1 MKPANY
7 LSFVLVVVL
16 GCGLGMVMA
25 QDNPAGAAAPSGAA
39 PMPTE
44 STISGTLVSSSTT
57 SIVIK
62 TDTGVESTYVVDGTT
77 ALPAEM
83 KPGDRVNLE
92 YHLLD
97 GGAYHASRVTLGTE
111 PAAPSE
117 ASAEATA
124 PGGGSDSGGSASG
137 GSSSGLPQTA
147 SPLPLYGVIAV
158 LAIGAA
164 LGLRAILK
172 QPRTRT

>member
-1 MKPANY
+1 MKRANY
-7 LSFVLVVVL
+7 LSFVLVVAL

-25 QDNPAGAAAPSGAA
+25 QDNPAGAAAPSGTA
-39 PMPTE
+39 PAPTE
-44 STISGTLVSSSTT
+44 STISGTLVSSSTN

-83 KPGDRVNLE
+83 KPGDRINVE
-92 YHLLD
+92 YRLLD
-97 GGAYHASRVTLGTE
+97 GGAYHAARVTLGTE
-111 PAAPSE
+111 TVAPSE
-117 ASAEATA
+117 ASAASA
-124 PGGGSDSGGSASG
+124 VGSDSGGSASG